1 MASYLTLYKFNG
13 SVKGGGP
20 ERFEK
25 FKGLVEAEGGTM
37 LRFHGLLGEFD
48 VMTLCDFPSNRAALK
63 AAAAVGNLINAR
75 PRTLPALE
83 EADFLQ
89 LLTELG

>member
-1 MASYLTLYKFNG
+1 MANYLTLYKFTG
-13 SVKGGGP
+13 PVKGGGP
-20 ERFEK
+20 ERFKK
-25 FKGLVEAEGGTM
+25 FTALVEAEGGKI
-37 LRFHGLLGEFD
+37 LHFHGLLGEFD

-83 EADFLQ
+83 EEEFLQ
-89 LLTELG
+89 LLTELE